1 MADISTIKSVRVDAL
16 VALRIVKHAT
26 GVYPTT
32 VYGALL
38 GMEVNGVLQITNTFP
53 FPTSSEGDDSS
64 SSALT
69 PKNKGVMWYQNEMIK
84 CLREVNIDAN
94 NVGWYQSTTLGNFIN
109 ANFVE
114 NQMHYQS
121 QMNERTVVLVYDSM
135 RSAQGGLAIRAY
147 RLTSQFITAYRENKF
162 TLDALA
168 KHNLAYKD
176 ILHELPLTLY
186 NSHLATSL
194 LHQLSTPPQP
204 PSILPLSAAGL
215 LNPPTSPNPI
225 FPVNT
230 NFNALDLTV
239 DPILEKSCDLL
250 LESIDAHNTEANNFA
265 YYQRALAREQAK
277 IATWQQKRK
286 TENSV
291 RVAQKLAPLP
301 EDEWTKLFKL
311 PQEPSR
317 LDGLLVSRQ
326 IKQYARQVDG
336 FTATSSAKL
345 FALNGGTPRF

>member
-1 MADISTIKSVRVDAL
+1 MADISPIKSVRVDAL

-32 VYGALL
+32 VYGSLL
-38 GMEVNGVLQITNTFP
+38 GMEVDGVLQITNAFP

-94 NVGWYQSTTLGNFIN
+94 NVGWYQSTSLGNFIN
-109 ANFVE
+109 TNFVE
-114 NQMHYQS
+114 NQAHYQS
-121 QMNERTVVLVYDSM
+121 QMNERTVALVYDAM
-135 RSAQGGLAIRAY
+135 RSAQGGLALRAY

-162 TLDALA
+162 NLDALM
-168 KHNLAYKD
+168 KHKLTYKD
-176 ILHELPLTLY
+176 ILQELPLTLY

-194 LHQLSTPPQP
+194 LHQLSIPPQP
-204 PSILPLSAAGL
+204 PSILPASASSLA
-215 LNPPTSPNPI
+215 NPPTSSQPN
-225 FPVNT
+225 FPLNV
-230 NFNALDLTV
+230 NFNALDLTI

-250 LESIDAHNTEANNFA
+250 LESIDAHNTEANNMA
-265 YYQRALAREQAK
+265 YYNRALAREQTK
-277 IATWQQKRK
+277 IATWQTKRK
-286 TENSV
+286 AENAV

-311 PQEPSR
+311 PTEPSR
-317 LDGLLVSRQ
+317 LDSLLVSRQ
-326 IKQYARQVDG
+326 IKQYAGQVDG

-345 FALNGGTPRF
+345 FALNGGLPRF